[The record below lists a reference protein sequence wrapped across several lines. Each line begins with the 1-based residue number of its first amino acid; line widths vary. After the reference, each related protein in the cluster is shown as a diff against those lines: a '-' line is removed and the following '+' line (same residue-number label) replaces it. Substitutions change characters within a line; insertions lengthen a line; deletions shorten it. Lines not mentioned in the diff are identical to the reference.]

1 MSLLKFQPGHRKRTQ
16 KFVAE
21 VKYLVKEKTRA
32 NESLKHKGQKRKAL
46 QPICHRSKAAK
57 TDYEEEQP
65 REILYNDDKGC
76 DCTEVDLLMDFR
88 QNFVKWQRQQ
98 QVSRYKEIKENKDF
112 SLKINISGD
121 QSISAVLHCFMSAK
135 CLSLGIKSSNIPL
148 SNWTHHNDN
157 GAITGYETVVVD
169 LWT

>member
-57 TDYEEEQP
+57 TDYKEEQP